1 MNTGNGSAS
10 VQDEI
15 KQAVKD
21 SGDVQEA
28 VRRVTIKA
36 LTQGELDGKSVRKV
50 TAEVIKGV
58 QEGAAAYGASVKDT
72 TAKAVA
78 GLDEALAHAAQA
90 IKLSLEEATDRA
102 EKFSRED
109 LAKTRENLK
118 NLEKL
123 FVDTLSETAK
133 AGRGAA
139 SSILDDI
146 ARHAQASGTAVGRQV
161 AENMSGLSERAAEA
175 GRAQFEAGLKAAAA
189 SGAMMARIASGVLSG
204 IADSLAQKSKSA
216 QKSKGRST

>member
-1 MNTGNGSAS
+1 MKTGNPGAS

-15 KQAVKD
+15 KRAVKEG
-21 SGDVQEA
+21 GDIQEA
-28 VRRVTIKA
+28 VRRVTLKA
-36 LTQGELDGKSVRKV
+36 LTHGELDGESVRKV

-58 QEGAAAYGASVKDT
+58 QEATATHGASVKDV

-78 GLDEALAHAAQA
+78 GLDEALARAAQA
-90 IKLSLEEATDRA
+90 IKLSLDEATDRA

-139 SSILDDI
+139 SSILDDL

-161 AENMSGLSERAAEA
+161 AENMSGLTARAAEA
-175 GRAQFEAGLKAAAA
+175 GRAQFEAGLRAAAA
-189 SGAMMARIASGVLSG
+189 SSAMMARIASGVLSG
-204 IADSLAQKSKSA
+204 IADSLAQKSNSA
-216 QKSKGRST
+216 KQSKGGPT